1 MEMKSRMEPS
11 GKLKEI
17 LATKKWNQMELAGK
31 FGVSTKTMSFWVNG
45 KKNPLPDNI
54 KKIDTLYEKLFNS
67 SVRNTV
73 EREIQNIQAKQELDE
88 KDKENTLTE
97 EKYYEGKELAFA
109 REYKNNARIYLFPS
123 TSGKKDE
130 WYKVGGRSLLFYRYI
145 LAPRLGRDV
154 KTREDT
160 DKLHRFKYGIASV
173 RWGFIFIEDAR
184 ALGYRVERMEYGMIM
199 VDLGKIYSPKE
210 IREMEKRAKKEREVV
225 KVITKP
231 KYNFPDV
238 EMTIND
244 LARVLPSKIKKLD
257 GAYRQLF
264 GTELFGAL
272 IDIQKLYFRMA
283 NGHLEKSVAKLRMLE
298 KVDDLIAMIR
308 LIDEGG
314 FLSLTARTRL
324 GENVINIQ
332 KEIEKNL

>member
-1 MEMKSRMEPS
+1 M
-11 GKLKEI
+11 
-17 LATKKWNQMELAGK
+17 
-31 FGVSTKTMSFWVNG
+31 
-45 KKNPLPDNI
+45 
-54 KKIDTLYEKLFNS
+54 
-67 SVRNTV
+67 
-73 EREIQNIQAKQELDE
+73 
-88 KDKENTLTE
+88 
-97 EKYYEGKELAFA
+97 
-109 REYKNNARIYLFPS
+109 
-123 TSGKKDE
+123 
-130 WYKVGGRSLLFYRYI
+130 
-145 LAPRLGRDV
+145 GRDV

-160 DKLHRFKYGIASV
+160 DKLQRFKYGIASG

-225 KVITKP
+225 KVITNP

-283 NGHLEKSVAKLRMLE
+283 NGHLEKSVDKLRMLE

>member
-1 MEMKSRMEPS
+1 MNKQELIALTKELLEEENLDERVHDLQVLKREYKYYLGRDEDSFYEQEETDKFIALFNELAKREP
-11 GKLKEI
+11 KLLSSAYDEKKKIIEAARKLLDKKEI
-17 LATKKWNQMELAGK
+17 LAAN
-31 FGVSTKTMSFWVNG
+31 
-45 KKNPLPDNI
+45 
-54 KKIDTLYEKLFNS
+54 
-67 SVRNTV
+67 R
-73 EREIQNIQAKQELDE
+73 ELDKLSE
-88 KDKENTLTE
+88 DFKKAGRCNTKEQDD
-97 EKYYEGKELAFA
+97 ELWNEF
-109 REYKNNARIYLFPS
+109 RQV
-123 TSGKKDE
+123 KDE
-130 WYKVGGRSLLFYRYI
+130 FYAKKRAFFEE
-145 LAPRLGRDV
+145 L
-154 KTREDT
+154 
-160 DKLHRFKYGIASV
+160 DKAN
-173 RWGFIFIEDAR
+173 A
-184 ALGYRVERMEYGMIM
+184 
-199 VDLGKIYSPKE
+199 
-210 IREMEKRAKKEREVV
+210 EKRAKKEREVV